1 MTPDFKE
8 RNKMIQKLSIVL
20 PPNSMFQPISSDFK
34 NNLTFSE
41 YLLGVLKKVNEVI
54 AQSNEQAEYIAEFDA
69 KYQELLTEFTELKQE
84 FNNLKDDIV
93 SDVTAKLNDFYQK
106 IEDEITLAVNY
117 LKAYSDANDAIL
129 NNKIDQITLGNIELI
144 DPTTGLL
151 TPLQDVINNIAG
163 TGRDALTASEYDAL
177 DLTATTYDGYDITA
191 FDYDYHGKTLLTA

>member
-1 MTPDFKE
+1 
-8 RNKMIQKLSIVL
+8 MIKKLNIAL
-20 PPNSMFQPISSDFK
+20 PPNSMFQPISSDFR

-41 YLLGVLKKVNEVI
+41 FLLGVLKKVNEVI

-69 KYQELLTEFTELKQE
+69 KYQELLTEFNELKQE
-84 FNNLKDDIV
+84 FNSLKDDILNE
-93 SDVTAKLNDFYQK
+93 VTEKLNDFYQK
-106 IEDEITLAVNY
+106 IENEITLAIKY
-117 LKAYSDANDAIL
+117 LKAYSDTNDAIL

-177 DLTATTYDGYDITA
+177 DLTATTYDGYDISA

>member
-1 MTPDFKE
+1 
-8 RNKMIQKLSIVL
+8 MIQKLSIVL
-20 PPNSMFQPISSDFK
+20 PPNSMFQPTSSDFR

-54 AQSNEQAEYIAEFDA
+54 AQSNEQAEYIAEFDI
-69 KYQELLTEFTELKQE
+69 KYQELLTEFNELKQE
-84 FNNLKDDIV
+84 FNGLKDDIV
-93 SDVTAKLNDFYQK
+93 SDVVNKLNDFYQK
-106 IEDEITLAVNY
+106 IEDEITLAINY

-129 NNKIDQITLGNIELI
+129 NNKIDQITLGNIEVI

-177 DLTATTYDGYDITA
+177 NLTATAYDGYDITA
-191 FDYDYHGKTLLTA
+191 FDYDYHSKTLLTA

>member
-1 MTPDFKE
+1 
-8 RNKMIQKLSIVL
+8 MIQKLSIVL
-20 PPNSMFQPISSDFK
+20 PPNSMFQPTSSDFR

-54 AQSNEQAEYIAEFDA
+54 AQSNEQAEYIAEFDT
-69 KYQELLTEFTELKQE
+69 KYQELLTEFNDLKQE
-84 FNNLKDDIV
+84 FNGLKDDIV
-93 SDVTAKLNDFYQK
+93 NDVVSKLNDFYQK
-106 IEDEITLAVNY
+106 IEDELTLAVNY

-129 NNKIDQITLGNIELI
+129 NNKIDQITLGNIEVI

-177 DLTATTYDGYDITA
+177 NLTATTYDGYDITA
-191 FDYDYHGKTLLTA
+191 FDYDYHSKTLLTA

>member
-1 MTPDFKE
+1 
-8 RNKMIQKLSIVL
+8 MIQKLSIVL
-20 PPNSMFQPISSDFK
+20 PPNSMFQPTSSDFR

-69 KYQELLTEFTELKQE
+69 KYQELLTEFNELKQE
-84 FNNLKDDIV
+84 FNGLKDDIV
-93 SDVTAKLNDFYQK
+93 SDVVNKLNDFYQK
-106 IEDEITLAVNY
+106 IEDEIKLAINY

-129 NNKIDQITLGNIELI
+129 NNKIDQITLGNIEVI

-177 DLTATTYDGYDITA
+177 DLTATAYDGYDITA
-191 FDYDYHGKTLLTA
+191 FDYDYHSKTLLTA

>member
-1 MTPDFKE
+1 
-8 RNKMIQKLSIVL
+8 MIQKLSIVL
-20 PPNSMFQPISSDFK
+20 PPNSMFQPISSDFR

-41 YLLGVLKKVNEVI
+41 YLLGVLKKVNEII

-69 KYQELLTEFTELKQE
+69 KYQELLRDFNALKQE
-84 FNNLKDDIV
+84 FNGLKDDIV
-93 SDVTAKLNDFYQK
+93 SDVTDKLNDFYQK
-106 IEDEITLAVNY
+106 IEDELILAVNY

-177 DLTATTYDGYDITA
+177 DLTATAYDGYDITA
-191 FDYDYHGKTLLTA
+191 FDYDYHGKTPLTA

>member
-1 MTPDFKE
+1 
-8 RNKMIQKLSIVL
+8 MIQKLSIVL

-69 KYQELLTEFTELKQE
+69 KYQELLTEFAELKQE
-84 FNNLKDDIV
+84 FNNLKDDII
-93 SDVTAKLNDFYQK
+93 SNVTNKLNDFYQK
-106 IEDEITLAVNY
+106 IEDELKLAVNY

>member
-1 MTPDFKE
+1 
-8 RNKMIQKLSIVL
+8 MIQKLSIVL
-20 PPNSMFQPISSDFK
+20 PPNSMFQPISSDFR

-54 AQSNEQAEYIAEFDA
+54 AQSNEQAEYIAEFDN
-69 KYQELLTEFTELKQE
+69 KYQELLRDFDELKQE
-84 FNNLKDDIV
+84 FNGLKDDIV
-93 SDVTAKLNDFYQK
+93 SDVVNKLNDFYQK
-106 IEDEITLAVNY
+106 IEDEITLAINY

-144 DPTTGLL
+144 DPTTGVL

-177 DLTATTYDGYDITA
+177 NLTATAYDGYDITA
-191 FDYDYHGKTLLTA
+191 FDYDYHSKTLLTA

>member
-1 MTPDFKE
+1 
-8 RNKMIQKLSIVL
+8 MIQKLSIAL

-54 AQSNEQAEYIAEFDA
+54 AQSNAQAEYIAEFDA
-69 KYQELLTEFTELKQE
+69 KYQELLKDFDDLKQE
-84 FNNLKDDIV
+84 FNGLKDDII
-93 SDVTAKLNDFYQK
+93 SDVTDKLNDFYQK
-106 IEDEITLAVNY
+106 IEDELTLAVNY

-177 DLTATTYDGYDITA
+177 DLTATTYDGYNITA
-191 FDYDYHGKTLLTA
+191 FDYDYHGKALLTA

>member
-20 PPNSMFQPISSDFK
+20 PPNSMFQPTSSDFR

-41 YLLGVLKKVNEVI
+41 YLLGVLKKVNEII
-54 AQSNEQAEYIAEFDA
+54 AQSNEQAEYIAEFDT
-69 KYQELLTEFTELKQE
+69 KYQELLTEFNELKQE
-84 FNNLKDDIV
+84 FNGLKDDIV
-93 SDVTAKLNDFYQK
+93 SDVVNKLNDFYQK
-106 IEDEITLAVNY
+106 IEDEITLAINY

-129 NNKIDQITLGNIELI
+129 NNKIDQITLGNIEVI

-177 DLTATTYDGYDITA
+177 NLTATAYDGYDITA
-191 FDYDYHGKTLLTA
+191 FDYDYHSKTLLTA